1 LDFSNE
7 KFEELRA
14 KVHTDL
20 AIIKN
25 DGMPDS
31 NLIDYTQVICDYEA
45 CKYQKSIKRQEFDK
59 IENIE

>member
-1 LDFSNE
+1 
-7 KFEELRA
+7 
-14 KVHTDL
+14 
-20 AIIKN
+20 
-25 DGMPDS
+25 MPDS